1 MVSEVPIRIV
11 MVDDHAVVRDG
22 MKSLL
27 ELDGFA
33 QVVATATTAEEAVAT
48 LRRVTCD
55 VVLLDIGLPRSDGIW
70 CATAIR
76 ATNPAQKILVLSM
89 HTDEEVLRQA
99 IDAGVN
105 GYILKSASFDEVKR
119 ALADVHAGHL
129 YVEPRLAG
137 LLLTRS
143 QKRADSAEERTL
155 TRGLSDRER
164 EVLALTARGR
174 TNQEIAATLG
184 LSLNTVKAHL
194 KNIYRKCGVNDR
206 VQVVLCALRMG
217 IVDPTE
223 VKQG

>member
-1 MVSEVPIRIV
+1 MVLEAPIRIV

-33 QVVATATTAEEAVAT
+33 KVVATAATAEEAVAT

-76 ATNPAQKILVLSM
+76 TVNPSQKILVLSM
-89 HTDEEVLRQA
+89 HSDEDVLRQA
-99 IDAGVN
+99 LDAGVN

-143 QKRADSAEERTL
+143 QKRPEGEASQML
-155 TRGLSDRER
+155 VKGLSERER

-174 TNQEIAATLG
+174 TNQEIAASLG

-194 KNIYRKCGVNDR
+194 KNIYRKCGVSDR
-206 VQVVLCALRMG
+206 VQVVLCAMRLG
-217 IVDPTE
+217 IVDASE
-223 VKQG
+223 VK